1 MNTVHLTNIP
11 FSYYSSTGKVVMA
24 LATLIAFFLLILSPG
39 IPQALLS
46 LFGLLTFFIVTHFLI
61 EKSKVSFTLTATH
74 FQQHMFK
81 GGWVVKWSN
90 ISQVGICTY
99 EKEGWH
105 QPIPWIGI
113 KLKDYEPYLD
123 NICPR
128 ISTQLLLEQ
137 RSLLYLGMKQS
148 GKENTAFEDVVLDS
162 KHFVTPSGFKYKGL
176 QAMLANR
183 MAYQRENFGYDIF
196 ISTSDLDR
204 SGDEFVGLVRRYLA
218 AADKESV

>member
-1 MNTVHLTNIP
+1 MNTVHLTNIA
-11 FSYYSSTGKVVMA
+11 FSYSSPTGKIVMA
-24 LATLIAFFLLILSPG
+24 SATLIAFFLLILSPS
-39 IPQALLS
+39 IQQAFLS
-46 LFGLLTFFIVTHFLI
+46 LFGLITFFAVTHFLI

-81 GGWVVKWSN
+81 GGWVVKWTN
-90 ISQVGICTY
+90 ISQIGICTY
-99 EKEGWH
+99 EKDGWH

-113 KLKDYEPYLD
+113 KLKEYEPYLD

-148 GKENTAFEDVVLDS
+148 GKENTPFEDIVLDS
-162 KHFVTPSGFKYKGL
+162 KHFVTQRGYIYKGL
-176 QAMLANR
+176 QAILANR
-183 MAYQRENFGYDIF
+183 MTYQRENFGYDIF

-204 SGDEFVGLVRRYLA
+204 SEEEFVGLVRRYLA
-218 AADKESV
+218 AADNENT